1 MDFGSTSKKASKKDN
16 DSLDDLLGDL
26 LSNNTPAK
34 KKPEQSTPTR
44 QRTPVGK
51 GAKQSGKDE
60 NFYSSLAAMA
70 DSDGASDISEAD
82 VSKVAHS
89 IGGLDDMDADLFG
102 GTLSKSQNSGNR
114 PNGKPTT
121 PRRNTPPAK
130 GNKSPTRGHSPSCSE
145 TPTSP
150 PGSARGSLKRKPVK
164 PPSPSTLPTSTS
176 PGPFS
181 QMQSEPKP
189 LTAPGKM
196 SDLSSASESLIPG
209 QKAKQRPDTAP
220 KLKKKYD
227 FGDFDPDDPL
237 AGVLSDDND
246 DDDLSESDRPKSA
259 TKKPVAV
266 TDETKKAEDTK
277 TSGLDSL
284 RRRNLMERPPTRS
297 GSNMADTTPAVKE
310 IATAAAGKSAKPQ
323 PQPSG
328 LFSDSDGDMLDGLGL
343 DAEAPPKKVESV
355 PKSKPDVESLA
366 PARSV
371 FDSLLGKSSSTAAQ
385 LLEPKAKKQFVLD
398 SKYSGSL
405 AGSGE
410 AREEDDF
417 NFGSYQPSAASGSR
431 PNSRRSVRFQD
442 DDDIFG
448 LDTQPSPRAKSSGS
462 AGKISSAP
470 QGMEWLETATADS
483 NRTPS
488 TTTSVASGPPAAI
501 ASTAAASPSK
511 PSTSTTAGTP
521 AKPPTP
527 QKKTAGE
534 SAPGSTNTPQKPPVP
549 NTAPSPRA
557 WLGLGSDSDD
567 DDLFKPKK
575 SSARSAALPQSPA
588 LSGPASASPRVLP
601 KKPSKKDG
609 SSPKPSPSGSAIV
622 TKGDSDDDAEEDDWL
637 ARARS
642 RRQQMLAKDSARSTG
657 SVENA
662 TPSASARSRG
672 ADNTIEGDLGMHD
685 DGQSIKVDLSSL
697 IIDSPKFGGSAR
709 NEMSNDIFSRPQSQR
724 QGQGGVSWESPRTAL
739 SRTINESLADNQSP
753 KVASMQ
759 TNAGQSND
767 ARLKFAASAFGQEQI
782 PTLQSQQIAQQQ
794 QKNLQAQAS
803 QLQQQQQGQT
813 ALKLQEQAQ
822 QLQEMLQSVQA
833 QQRAATVSAMAPL
846 PTVIP
851 PSYVQMAANIELP
864 DSLAEAHAKIRKLEL
879 EKNYTESLLESVRR
893 RYEEEMI
900 AVENSYKNRLLVV
913 EDSNRKKEAR
923 LLEENEHLMQQHLG
937 RLRQVEQEKSDLS
950 SSMYSKLEDLER
962 DRAKDIEKVKDQHRL
977 AIQTLKR
984 EHEEALERL
993 MRAKNQ
999 EIEMVAS
1006 AHDTSKSLTAVV
1018 EQVQNNARDLGELHM
1033 KVEGWNRQGLDEREI
1048 SLRSKDEQLRMLQE
1062 RLSRQEEDNARERK
1076 RLEDLITRMES
1087 QLRDQTKSLEEER
1100 WKLKQDQARAEAQ
1113 QRGLEEERRMWLDQ
1127 QARERLNMERA
1138 RENFLEEQRS
1148 SATQLGEERRAL
1160 AEERTKFQI
1169 EQRVAREKMQQDA
1182 VKRGQ
1187 AEADYEILTRTIQ
1200 EEKSQHG
1207 QRLADLQKEE
1217 DRIERERMKADRER
1231 AQLDGER
1238 EALAQQA
1245 RQIRQQSEQ
1254 IDQVTETARRTQ
1266 LEGEQAMEEAM
1277 QYNAQMEKREL
1288 DVQRQGNGL
1297 KLMEENIAQE
1307 KLRMAK
1313 EKKELENLK
1322 NSSLCTNCRSPLHGG
1337 SVGVFPQ
1344 QQHNGYFTPQQSMS
1358 RVQING
1364 FSVSAHQNG
1373 TNPLEHIAASI
1384 ASDRALRMFKI
1395 QAMKDKEY
1403 LEEES
1408 MYLESLR
1415 HTPYHPAASKS

>member
-1 MDFGSTSKKASKKDN
+1 MDFGSGSKRASKKDN

-26 LSNNTPAK
+26 LSTNAPTK
-34 KKPEQSTPTR
+34 KKPEQSMPART
-44 QRTPVGK
+44 RTPVGK
-51 GAKQSGKDE
+51 GVKQSGKDE

-102 GTLSKSQNSGNR
+102 GSLSKSQNSANQR
-114 PNGKPTT
+114 NGKPTT

-130 GNKSPTRGHSPSCSE
+130 GNKSPTRGHSPSRSE

-164 PPSPSTLPTSTS
+164 PPSPSTLPASTS

-181 QMQSEPKP
+181 QIPNEPKP

-209 QKAKQRPDTAP
+209 QKNTQRPDTAP
-220 KLKKKYD
+220 KIKKKYD

-259 TKKPVAV
+259 TRKPGTSATQPKK
-266 TDETKKAEDTK
+266 TEDTK
-277 TSGLDSL
+277 ISAPESP

-297 GSNMADTTPAVKE
+297 GSNAADVASTAKEAMTNATTTK
-310 IATAAAGKSAKPQ
+310 TAGKAQ

-343 DAEAPPKKVESV
+343 DTGAPAKKVEAA
-355 PKSKPDVESLA
+355 PKAKPDAETLA

-398 SKYSGSL
+398 SKYSNSL

-410 AREEDDF
+410 AKDEDDF

-448 LDTQPSPRAKSSGS
+448 LDTQPSPRAKSPGG
-462 AGKISSAP
+462 ANKISSAP
-470 QGMEWLETATADS
+470 QGMEWLEAATADS
-483 NRTPS
+483 TKTPS
-488 TTTSVASGPPAAI
+488 TTTSVTSATATATALASAPAVSPSKTTPPAA
-501 ASTAAASPSK
+501 SVTQ
-511 PSTSTTAGTP
+511 

-527 QKKTAGE
+527 QKKTGADSVPTSGN
-534 SAPGSTNTPQKPPVP
+534 NTSQKPSVS

-588 LSGPASASPRVLP
+588 LSGTASASPRVLP
-601 KKPSKKDG
+601 KKPSKKD
-609 SSPKPSPSGSAIV
+609 SISPKPSPAGSAVV

-657 SVENA
+657 SIENA
-662 TPSASARSRG
+662 TPNASARSGGIG
-672 ADNTIEGDLGMHD
+672 AGGDFGMHD

-697 IIDSPKFGGSAR
+697 IMDSPKFGGSAR
-709 NEMSNDIFSRPQSQR
+709 NDISNNIFSGPQSQR
-724 QGQGGVSWESPRTAL
+724 QGQGNLSWESPRTAL
-739 SRTINESLADNQSP
+739 SRTINESMVDNQSS
-753 KVASMQ
+753 KIS
-759 TNAGQSND
+759 TGQANIGQQQSD
-767 ARLKFAASAFGQEQI
+767 ARLKYAASAFGQEQ
-782 PTLQSQQIAQQQ
+782 PAAPQSQQISHQAS
-794 QKNLQAQAS
+794 LQALAS
-803 QLQQQQQGQT
+803 QQQQQQQQQEQQA

-822 QLQEMLQSVQA
+822 HLQEMLKTVQA
-833 QQRAATVSAMAPL
+833 QQRAASVSAAVMPQ
-846 PTVIP
+846 IP
-851 PSYVQMAANIELP
+851 PSYMQMSANIELP
-864 DSLAEAHAKIRKLEL
+864 DSIAEAHAKIRKLEL

-900 AVENSYKNRLLVV
+900 AVENSYKNRLLVI

-923 LLEENEHLMQQHLG
+923 LLEENELLMQQHLG
-937 RLRQVEQEKSDLS
+937 KLRQAEQEKSNLS
-950 SSMYSKLEDLER
+950 TSLYSKMEDLER

-993 MRAKNQ
+993 TRAKNQ

-1062 RLSRQEEDNARERK
+1062 RLSRQEEDNGRERK

-1148 SATQLGEERRAL
+1148 STSQLGEERRAL
-1160 AEERTKFQI
+1160 AEERTKFQV
-1169 EQRVAREKMQQDA
+1169 EQKVAREKMQQDA
-1182 VKRGQ
+1182 VKRG
-1187 AEADYEILTRTIQ
+1187 
-1200 EEKSQHG
+1200 
-1207 QRLADLQKEE
+1207 
-1217 DRIERERMKADRER
+1217 
-1231 AQLDGER
+1231 
-1238 EALAQQA
+1238 QQA

-1277 QYNAQMEKREL
+1277 QFNAQMEKRES
-1288 DVQRQGNGL
+1288 DVLRQGNAL

-1322 NSSLCTNCRSPLHGG
+1322 NSSLCTNCRSPLFGG
-1337 SVGVFPQ
+1337 SVGPVPQQ
-1344 QQHNGYFTPQQSMS
+1344 QQHNGYFTPQASMS
-1358 RVQING
+1358 RVHING
-1364 FSVSAHQNG
+1364 FSLSAHQTG
-1373 TNPLEHIAASI
+1373 SNPLEQIAASI

-1395 QAMKDKEY
+1395 QAIKVEKDNK
-1403 LEEES
+1403 L
-1408 MYLESLR
+1408 
-1415 HTPYHPAASKS
+1415 

>member
-1 MDFGSTSKKASKKDN
+1 MDFSSGGKKVSKKEN
-16 DSLDDLLGDL
+16 ESLDDLLGDL
-26 LSNNTPAK
+26 LSSNATVK
-34 KKPEQSTPTR
+34 RRPEQLSPTR
-44 QRTPVGK
+44 QRSK
-51 GAKQSGKDE
+51 GAKQSGKDD

-102 GTLSKSQNSGNR
+102 GSLSKSQSSGNR
-114 PNGKPTT
+114 ANGKPTT
-121 PRRNTPPAK
+121 PRRNTPPSK
-130 GNKSPTRGHSPSCSE
+130 GNKSPTRGHSPSRSE

-164 PPSPSTLPTSTS
+164 PPSPSTIPTNSS
-176 PGPFS
+176 PAPLS
-181 QMQSEPKP
+181 QTPTEPKP

-209 QKAKQRPDTAP
+209 QKPTQRPDTAP
-220 KLKKKYD
+220 KIKKKYD

-237 AGVLSDDND
+237 AGVLSDE
-246 DDDLSESDRPKSA
+246 DDDLSDSDRPKSA
-259 TKKPVAV
+259 TKKPASAFPAATV
-266 TDETKKAEDTK
+266 TAQSKKTEETKA
-277 TSGLDSL
+277 DSP

-297 GSNMADTTPAVKE
+297 GSNDGDKKPGVLAASG
-310 IATAAAGKSAKPQ
+310 TAKSEKPP

-343 DAEAPPKKVESV
+343 DAGAQAKKVEAK
-355 PKSKPDVESLA
+355 PKPDAEALT

-385 LLEPKAKKQFVLD
+385 LLEPKGKKQFVLD
-398 SKYSGSL
+398 SKYSSSV

-410 AREEDDF
+410 AKEEEDDF

-448 LDTQPSPRAKSSGS
+448 LDTQPSPRTKSPGGAVSTIGPT
-462 AGKISSAP
+462 P
-470 QGMEWLETATADS
+470 QGMEWLESATVES
-483 NRTPS
+483 VKTPS
-488 TTTSVASGPPAAI
+488 SANSVAP
-501 ASTAAASPSK
+501 ASPAI
-511 PSTSTTAGTP
+511 TSTPKESAPKHTSSTAGTVP

-527 QKKTAGE
+527 QKKAGGD
-534 SAPGSTNTPQKPPVP
+534 SGTVVSTPQRQTVT

-588 LSGPASASPRVLP
+588 TSASPRVVH
-601 KKPSKKDG
+601 KKQSKKDA
-609 SSPKPSPSGSAIV
+609 SSPKPSPAAA
-622 TKGDSDDDAEEDDWL
+622 TKEDSDDDAEEDDWL

-642 RRQQMLAKDSARSTG
+642 RRQQMLAKDSARSAG
-657 SVENA
+657 SMDGP
-662 TPSASARSRG
+662 TPTASARSAAPDTNVG
-672 ADNTIEGDLGMHD
+672 VDTHD

-697 IIDSPKFGGSAR
+697 IMDSPKFGGSAR

-724 QGQGGVSWESPRTAL
+724 QGQGIPNWESPRTAL
-739 SRTINESLADNQSP
+739 SRTINESLASNQTPGTPTTQPNS
-753 KVASMQ
+753 A
-759 TNAGQSND
+759 QSHD
-767 ARLKFAASAFGQEQI
+767 ARLKFAASAFGQEQP
-782 PTLQSQQIAQQQ
+782 PTPQSQQ
-794 QKNLQAQAS
+794 LR
-803 QLQQQQQGQT
+803 QQQQQQQQQQQYPPRFEAQQEGQT
-813 ALKLQEQAQ
+813 KLKLEEQAQ
-822 QLQEMLQSVQA
+822 QLQQMLHTVQA
-833 QQRAATVSAMAPL
+833 QQRAAAVSSIPSSSI
-846 PTVIP
+846 VVP
-851 PSYVQMAANIELP
+851 PSYMQMSPLIELP

-879 EKNYTESLLESVRR
+879 EKGYTESLLESVRR

-937 RLRQVEQEKSDLS
+937 RLRQLEQEKSSLS
-950 SSMYSKLEDLER
+950 SSLYSKLEDFEMEK
-962 DRAKDIEKVKDQHRL
+962 AKDIEKVKDQHRL
-977 AIQTLKR
+977 AVQTLKR

-993 MRAKNQ
+993 ARAKNQ
-999 EIEMVAS
+999 EIEMVAN
-1006 AHDTSKSLTAVV
+1006 ANDTSKSLTAVV

-1062 RLSRQEEDNARERK
+1062 RLSRQEEDNSRERK
-1076 RLEDLITRMES
+1076 RLEDLITRMET

-1148 SATQLGEERRAL
+1148 ASSQVSEERRAF
-1160 AEERTKFQI
+1160 AEERSKFQV
-1169 EQRVAREKMQQDA
+1169 EQRVAREKIQQDA
-1182 VKRGQ
+1182 LKRGQ

-1200 EEKSQHG
+1200 EEKSQHA
-1207 QRLADLQKEE
+1207 QRMQELRKEE
-1217 DRIERERMKADRER
+1217 ERMEREHVKWERER
-1231 AQLDGER
+1231 AQLER
-1238 EALAQQA
+1238 EREELAQQA

-1277 QYNAQMEKREL
+1277 QYNAQIEKREADL
-1288 DVQRQGNGL
+1288 QRQGNGL
-1297 KLMEENIAQE
+1297 KLMEEHIAQE
-1307 KLRMAK
+1307 KLRLAK

-1322 NSSLCTNCRSPLHGG
+1322 SASLCTNCRSPLHGG
-1337 SVGVFPQ
+1337 SVGLLSQPQ
-1344 QQHNGYFTPQQSMS
+1344 NGYFTPQQSMT

-1364 FSVSAHQNG
+1364 FSMSAHQPG
-1373 TNPLEHIAASI
+1373 TNPLDQIAASI
-1384 ASDRALRMFKI
+1384 ASDRALRLFKI

-1408 MYLESLR
+1408 MYLESLK
-1415 HTPYHPAASKS
+1415 HMPYHPAVSKS